1 MNTPQM
7 ETWRGD
13 FGREYTDRNS
23 LTLADLDRLHRK
35 NYGITRKELNARFLA
50 SVPADARILEVGC
63 NLGNQLLLLQ
73 EAGYRNLYGIEI
85 QEYALNKARYRLP
98 NVQLVEATAFD
109 IPFPDGYFDLVFT
122 SGVLIHIAPDDL
134 PKAIG
139 EIHRCSNSCIW
150 GIEYYCAEPTEVNY
164 RGHHEL
170 LWKMDYA
177 KFYLDHFDDL
187 ELVRR
192 EHLPYLDNPN
202 VDCMF
207 LLQKTKRDPK
217 RSYRR
222 CSADVS
228 QSTESPM
235 GL

>member
-7 ETWRGD
+7 ETWTGD

-23 LTLADLDRLHRK
+23 LTLADLDSVYQKR
-35 NYGITRKELNARFLA
+35 YGVTRRELNARFL
-50 SVPADARILEVGC
+50 SVVPADARILEVGC

-73 EAGYRNLYGIEI
+73 EAGYRDLYGIEI
-85 QEYALNKARYRLP
+85 QEYALTKARSRLSG
-98 NVQLVEATAFD
+98 VQLVQATAFD
-109 IPFPDGYFDLVFT
+109 IPFADKYFDLVFT

-139 EIHRCSNSCIW
+139 EIHRCVRSFIW
-150 GIEYYCAEPTEVNY
+150 GIEYHSSEPAAVNY
-164 RGHHEL
+164 RGHQEL

-187 ELVRR
+187 ELTKS
-192 EHLPYLDNPN
+192 EHLPYLDSPN

-207 LLQKTKRDPK
+207 LLRKRNG
-217 RSYRR
+217 
-222 CSADVS
+222 ADF
-228 QSTESPM
+228 
-235 GL
+235 